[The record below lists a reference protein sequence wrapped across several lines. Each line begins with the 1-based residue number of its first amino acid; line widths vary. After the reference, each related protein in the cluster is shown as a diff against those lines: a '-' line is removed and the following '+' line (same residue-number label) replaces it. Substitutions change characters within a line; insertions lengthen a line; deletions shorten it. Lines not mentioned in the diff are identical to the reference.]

1 MNTLFCGMTAFTLS
15 SADAAVGAE
24 IANMPAESAS
34 SCLRDTE
41 VRVVA
46 HLAAIEAS
54 FEQETAEL
62 AELLTA
68 SVFPRFQGA
77 NAFK

>member
-1 MNTLFCGMTAFTLS
+1 
-15 SADAAVGAE
+15 
-24 IANMPAESAS
+24 MPAESAS

-41 VRVVA
+41 IRVVA